1 LRYPAKI
8 ISKKGKVTMK
18 RKITTRQLAESG
30 ILLALG
36 YLLSMLALWRMPQGG
51 SITAVSMLP
60 LVFLGYKYGPG
71 WGALCGLIHGLLQ
84 IVEEG
89 LYAPPTNTL
98 LYWLLMVLLD
108 YALAWLAVGL
118 IAGLVRK
125 ISANPAASIAV
136 GSILGIAGRLGC
148 SFLSGWLIWAAY
160 APEGQPP
167 ALYSITYNGSY
178 LGVEMIITAVV
189 GAALA
194 SIPIIQKNLRAAA

>member
-1 LRYPAKI
+1 
-8 ISKKGKVTMK
+8 MN

-36 YLLSMLALWRMPQGG
+36 FLLSMLAVWRMPQGG

-60 LVFLGYKYGPG
+60 LVFLGYKYGAG

-98 LYWLLMVLLD
+98 LNWLLMVLLD

-125 ISANPAASIAV
+125 ISSKPAVPIVV
-136 GSILGIAGRLGC
+136 GSILGIAGRLVC
-148 SFLSGWLIWAAY
+148 SFLSGWIIWAAY
-160 APEGQPP
+160 APEGQHP
-167 ALYSITYNGSY
+167 AVYSITYNGSY
-178 LGVEMIITAVV
+178 LGVEMILTAVV
-189 GAALA
+189 GTALV
-194 SIPIIQKNLRAAA
+194 SVPIIRKNLRTSAG